1 MQRSLSVPLAFAA
14 AVAMWAVGYLGR
26 FPGVG
31 APPALLGIVFLLGYL
46 ALGGVAR
53 VCGSSPGQAALAGS
67 LVSLINLLVLG
78 SLLAENSGP
87 SLAVAIPGSLIA
99 GGLLAWLGWKLT
111 PETTVRLQC
120 QGEAFF
126 AKVAVVAT
134 FLLVVAGGLVTSHGA
149 GLAVPDWPNTFG
161 SNMFFFP
168 LSRMTGGIYY
178 EHAHR
183 LLGSL
188 VGLTTV
194 SLAVYL
200 SLGKQSSKVKGFA
213 WLLVVFVVV
222 QGILGGL
229 RVTGRFTISQDPELL
244 SPSTALAVAH
254 GILGQL
260 FLSGLVAQAVW
271 LSAAWEKERE
281 DQHHLFWPRLLWL
294 LLVIQ
299 LVLGAL
305 QRHLSWGLLVH
316 VSLAVVVVAFAAFGG
331 GSLAFSAFASLR
343 SLGSLLVVFASLQF
357 LLGFLAF
364 WLRGYPAGPR
374 ALSSW
379 EVLLVTGHQAG
390 GALLLALATVITVW
404 TWGRGVHR

>member
-14 AVAMWAVGYLGR
+14 AVGMWAVGYLGR

-67 LVSLINLLVLG
+67 LASLINLLVLG
-78 SLLAENSGP
+78 SLLAEKSGP
-87 SLAVAIPGSLIA
+87 SLGVAIPGSLIA
-99 GGLLAWLGWKLT
+99 GGLLAWLGWKLK
-111 PETTVRLQC
+111 PETTGRLQC
-120 QGEAFF
+120 QGEALF

-134 FLLVVAGGLVTSHGA
+134 FLLVVAGGLVTSQGA

-161 SNMFFFP
+161 SNMFYFP

-183 LLGSL
+183 LFGSL

-254 GILGQL
+254 GTLGQL
-260 FLSGLVAQAVW
+260 FFSGLVAQAVW
-271 LSAAWEKERE
+271 LSAAWEKKRE
-281 DQHHLFWPRLLWL
+281 DQHQLFWPRLLWL

-316 VSLAVVVVAFAAFGG
+316 VSLAVVVAAFAALGG

-364 WLRGYPAGPR
+364 WQRGYPAGPR

>member
-53 VCGSSPGQAALAGS
+53 GCGSSPGQAALAGS
-67 LVSLINLLVLG
+67 LASLINLLVLG
-78 SLLAENSGP
+78 SLLAEGSGP

-99 GGLLAWLGWKLT
+99 GGLLAWLGWKLK
-111 PETTVRLQC
+111 PETTGRLQC
-120 QGEAFF
+120 RGEALF

-134 FLLVVAGGLVTSHGA
+134 FLLVVAGGLVTSQGA

-183 LLGSL
+183 LFGSL

-200 SLGKQSSKVKGFA
+200 SLGKQSSNIKGFA

-254 GILGQL
+254 GTLGQL

-281 DQHHLFWPRLLWL
+281 SQHHLFWPRLLWL

-316 VSLAVVVVAFAAFGG
+316 VSLAVVVVAFAALGG

-343 SLGSLLVVFASLQF
+343 SLGRLLVVFASLQF
-357 LLGFLAF
+357 LLGFLAL

-374 ALSSW
+374 AQSSW

-390 GALLLALATVITVW
+390 GALLLALVTVITVW

>member
-53 VCGSSPGQAALAGS
+53 GCGLSPGQAALAGS
-67 LVSLINLLVLG
+67 LASLINLLVLG
-78 SLLAENSGP
+78 SLLAEGSGP

-99 GGLLAWLGWKLT
+99 GGLLAWLGWKLK
-111 PETTVRLQC
+111 PETTGRLQC
-120 QGEAFF
+120 RGEALF

-134 FLLVVAGGLVTSHGA
+134 FLLVVAGGLVTSQGA

-183 LLGSL
+183 LFGSL

-281 DQHHLFWPRLLWL
+281 SQHHLFWPRLLWL

-316 VSLAVVVVAFAAFGG
+316 VSLAVVVVAFAALGG

-343 SLGSLLVVFASLQF
+343 SLGRLLVVFASLQF
-357 LLGFLAF
+357 LLGFLAL

-374 ALSSW
+374 AQSSW

-390 GALLLALATVITVW
+390 GALLLALVTVITVW

>member
-53 VCGSSPGQAALAGS
+53 GCGSSPGQAALAGS
-67 LVSLINLLVLG
+67 LASLINLLVLG
-78 SLLAENSGP
+78 SLLAEGSGP

-99 GGLLAWLGWKLT
+99 GGLLAWLGWKLK
-111 PETTVRLQC
+111 PETTGRLQC
-120 QGEAFF
+120 RGEALF

-134 FLLVVAGGLVTSHGA
+134 FLLVVAGGLVTSQGA

-183 LLGSL
+183 LFGSL

-254 GILGQL
+254 GTLGQL

-281 DQHHLFWPRLLWL
+281 SRHHLFWPRLLWL

-316 VSLAVVVVAFAAFGG
+316 VSLAVVVVAFAALGG

-343 SLGSLLVVFASLQF
+343 SLGRLLVVFASLQF
-357 LLGFLAF
+357 LLGFLAL

-374 ALSSW
+374 AQSSW

-390 GALLLALATVITVW
+390 GALLLALVTVITVW

>member
-53 VCGSSPGQAALAGS
+53 GCGSSPGQAALAGS
-67 LVSLINLLVLG
+67 LASLINLLVLG
-78 SLLAENSGP
+78 SLLAEGSGP

-99 GGLLAWLGWKLT
+99 GGFLAWLGWKLK
-111 PETTVRLQC
+111 PETTGRLQC
-120 QGEAFF
+120 RGEALF

-134 FLLVVAGGLVTSHGA
+134 FLLVVAGGLVTSQGA

-183 LLGSL
+183 LFGSL

-254 GILGQL
+254 GTLGQL

-281 DQHHLFWPRLLWL
+281 SQHHLFWPRLLWL

-316 VSLAVVVVAFAAFGG
+316 VSLAVVVVAFAALGG

-343 SLGSLLVVFASLQF
+343 SLGRLLVVFASLQF
-357 LLGFLAF
+357 LLGFLAL

-374 ALSSW
+374 AQSSW

-390 GALLLALATVITVW
+390 GALLLALVTVITVW

>member
-53 VCGSSPGQAALAGS
+53 GCGSSPGQAALAGS
-67 LVSLINLLVLG
+67 LASLINLLVLG
-78 SLLAENSGP
+78 SLLAEGSGP

-99 GGLLAWLGWKLT
+99 GGLLAWLGWKLK
-111 PETTVRLQC
+111 PETTGRLQC
-120 QGEAFF
+120 RGEALF

-134 FLLVVAGGLVTSHGA
+134 FLLVVAGGLVTSQGA

-183 LLGSL
+183 LFGSL

-254 GILGQL
+254 GTLGQL

-281 DQHHLFWPRLLWL
+281 SQHHLFWPRLLWL

-316 VSLAVVVVAFAAFGG
+316 VSLAVVVVAFAALGG

-343 SLGSLLVVFASLQF
+343 SLGRLLVVFASLQF
-357 LLGFLAF
+357 LLGFLAL

-374 ALSSW
+374 AQSSW

-390 GALLLALATVITVW
+390 GALLLALVTVITVW

>member
-31 APPALLGIVFLLGYL
+31 APPAVLGILFLLGYL

-53 VCGSSPGQAALAGS
+53 GCGSSPEQAALAGS
-67 LVSLINLLVLG
+67 LASLINLLVLG
-78 SLLAENSGP
+78 SLLAEGSGP

-99 GGLLAWLGWKLT
+99 GGLLAWLGWRLIPVT
-111 PETTVRLQC
+111 RGHLQC
-120 QGEAFF
+120 QGEALFSQ
-126 AKVAVVAT
+126 VAVVAT
-134 FLLVVAGGLVTSHGA
+134 FLLVVAGGLVTSQGA

-168 LSRMTGGIYY
+168 LSRMTGGVYY

-183 LLGSL
+183 LFGSL

-200 SLGKQSSKVKGFA
+200 SLGKRSSKVRGFA

-271 LSAAWEKERE
+271 LSHWR
-281 DQHHLFWPRLLWL
+281 WW
-294 LLVIQ
+294 
-299 LVLGAL
+299 
-305 QRHLSWGLLVH
+305 
-316 VSLAVVVVAFAAFGG
+316 
-331 GSLAFSAFASLR
+331 
-343 SLGSLLVVFASLQF
+343 
-357 LLGFLAF
+357 
-364 WLRGYPAGPR
+364 
-374 ALSSW
+374 
-379 EVLLVTGHQAG
+379 
-390 GALLLALATVITVW
+390 
-404 TWGRGVHR
+404 

>member
-1 MQRSLSVPLAFAA
+1 MQRSLTVPLAFAA

-53 VCGSSPGQAALAGS
+53 GCGSSPGQAALAGS
-67 LVSLINLLVLG
+67 LASLINLLVLG
-78 SLLAENSGP
+78 SLLAEGSGP

-99 GGLLAWLGWKLT
+99 GGLLAWLGWKLK
-111 PETTVRLQC
+111 PETTGRLQC
-120 QGEAFF
+120 HGEALF

-134 FLLVVAGGLVTSHGA
+134 FLLVVAGGLVTSQGA

-183 LLGSL
+183 LFGSL

-281 DQHHLFWPRLLWL
+281 SQHHLFWPRLLWL

-316 VSLAVVVVAFAAFGG
+316 VSLAVVVAAFAALGG
-331 GSLAFSAFASLR
+331 GSLAVSAFASLR
-343 SLGSLLVVFASLQF
+343 SLGRLLVVFASLQF
-357 LLGFLAF
+357 LLGFLAL

-374 ALSSW
+374 AQSSW

-390 GALLLALATVITVW
+390 GALLLALVTVITVW